1 MGTAARGRGEK
12 GGASRERARRAG
24 RLAVAEGAV
33 EKPDILRA
41 LSEEHIYQLRV
52 LKLLEKQVAA
62 LNRRQEPDYEV
73 MHGVMRYMTNYPDR
87 FHHPKEDL
95 VFHKVMQRDPSSEP
109 QVKRLLK
116 EHELIIARGAE
127 LLAVIDRCRAE
138 PGKADTYALRKSAH
152 AYIGSLRRHMDVEML
167 RIFPRAQQ
175 VLRAADWAEVDAR
188 MKPILDPVFRETSA
202 EFRFLRAEETS
213 RPYAGP
219 RRAARPGWV
228 EAAALLESVSA
239 LLGGATKASANLSR
253 HNSRAIRANA
263 VIIRD
268 LLGAQPLGRR
278 VGLVGT
284 ACSRNVEMAR
294 DISRR
299 LTAIWSE
306 AFKAARRPYQ
316 EDGTYAALLAEAFGK
331 LTRPAGRP
339 SAARTPTAR

>member
-1 MGTAARGRGEK
+1 VSEAGV
-12 GGASRERARRAG
+12 ER
-24 RLAVAEGAV
+24 
-33 EKPDILRA
+33 PDILRA

-52 LKLLEKQVAA
+52 VKLLEKQVAA
-62 LNRRQEPDYEV
+62 LNQRQQPDYEV

-95 VFHKVMQRDPSSEP
+95 VFRKVMQRDPSSRP
-109 QVKRLLK
+109 QVKQLLK
-116 EHELIIARGAE
+116 EHQLIIAKGAE

-188 MKPILDPVFRETSA
+188 MKPILDPVFAETAA
-202 EFRFLRAEETS
+202 EFQDLRAEE
-213 RPYAGP
+213 RHRAHVGP
-219 RRAARPGWV
+219 RRAARAGWV
-228 EAAALLESVSA
+228 EAAALLESVSS
-239 LLGGATKASANLSR
+239 LLGGATKASANLTR
-253 HNSRAIRANA
+253 HNSKALRANA
-263 VIIRD
+263 AMIRD
-268 LLGAQPLGRR
+268 LLSVQPLGRR

-284 ACSRNVEMAR
+284 ACARNVEMAR
-294 DISRR
+294 DINRR

-316 EDGTYAALLAEAFGK
+316 EEGTYAALLAEAFGK
-331 LTRPAGRP
+331 LTRP
-339 SAARTPTAR
+339 SAARKPTAR